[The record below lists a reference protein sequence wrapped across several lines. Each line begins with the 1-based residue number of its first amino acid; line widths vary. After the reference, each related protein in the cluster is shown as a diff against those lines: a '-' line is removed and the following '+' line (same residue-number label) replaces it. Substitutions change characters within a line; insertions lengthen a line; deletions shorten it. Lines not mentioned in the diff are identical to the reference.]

1 MHHNKRSRENAREHQ
16 ERHLREVGA
25 LKIGPPSKTPN
36 SSPTP
41 SPIKEKYYQPIPS
54 ETQNHMPKAQQKRS
68 SSIQSHQRPQFQGH
82 CQPQAQLPTC
92 KDDHTT
98 KPGSATGEPG
108 KTETANNKAE
118 LKYKRKPEVNYEN
131 EKKNMEL
138 CTIKKQSSIQQNNTW
153 SSR

>member
-1 MHHNKRSRENAREHQ
+1 MLDTMHHNKLSRENARGHQ
-16 ERHLREVGA
+16 ERHLREVEA

-54 ETQNHMPKAQQKRS
+54 ETHNHMPKDQQKRS

-82 CQPQAQLPTC
+82 CQSKPNFQHARMTTQQSPAQPLVSR
-92 KDDHTT
+92 K
-98 KPGSATGEPG
+98 KQ
-108 KTETANNKAE
+108 KLQNNKAE

-131 EKKNMEL
+131 ENKKHGAM
-138 CTIKKQSSIQQNNTW
+138 
-153 SSR
+153 